1 MAVTIRD
8 VAKLAGV
15 SPMTVSR
22 VINGSPKVTPETRAR
37 VEAAIRELH
46 YVPNTLARG
55 LTQSRSGTIGMVVPD
70 LGDPFF
76 TLILRGAEQVARAA
90 GYRVIVCN
98 TGSDGELEASYVDD
112 LIAHQ
117 VEGVLL
123 APASDASKQVVDW
136 MAERSLPHVLIDRSI
151 PDVAADV
158 VQGDSI
164 GGARMLVDHLIAN
177 GHRRIGHV
185 TESQRVSTA
194 RDRFRGYR
202 EALEANGIPFDPELV
217 AEGSGATIEGAQGAT
232 AELLSRGVELTAIL
246 AVNNLA
252 AVGVVV
258 ALREAG
264 FRIPGDIA
272 VACFDDIELAAYLCP
287 FLTVMAQPAT
297 TYGVIATE
305 LLIGRIQGT
314 APEER
319 QVVVMPGELIVREST
334 AG

>member
-22 VINGSPKVTPETRAR
+22 VINGSPKVIPATRLR
-37 VEAAIRELH
+37 VEAAIAELH

-55 LTQSRSGTIGMVVPD
+55 LTQHRSGTIGMVVPD

-76 TLILRGAEQVARAA
+76 TLVLRGAEQVARSA
-90 GYRVIVCN
+90 GFRVIVCN
-98 TGSDGELEASYVDD
+98 TDSDGELESSYIDN

-117 VEGVLL
+117 VDGVIL
-123 APASDASKQVVDW
+123 APVDDASKQVIDW
-136 MAERSLPHVLIDRSI
+136 MAARGLPHVLLDRSV
-151 PDVAADV
+151 PGVDADI
-158 VQGDSI
+158 VQGDSV
-164 GGARMLVDHLIAN
+164 GGARVLVDHLVAH
-177 GHRRIGHV
+177 GHRRIGHM
-185 TESQRVSTA
+185 TESQSVSTA

-202 EALEANGIPFDPELV
+202 EALEGNGIPFDPALV
-217 AEGSGATIEGAQGAT
+217 AEGAGATIAGAQVAT
-232 AELLSRGVELTAIL
+232 AELLSRGVGFSAIL

-252 AVGVVV
+252 AVGVVL
-258 ALREAG
+258 ALRAAG
-264 FRIPGDIA
+264 LSVPGDIA

-297 TYGVIATE
+297 AYGSLAMQ
-305 LLIGRIQGT
+305 LLIDRIEGI

-319 QVVVMPGELIVREST
+319 QVVVLPGELIVREST
-334 AG
+334 LG

>member
-22 VINGSPKVTPETRAR
+22 VINGSPKVTPETRER
-37 VEAAIRELH
+37 VQAAIGELH

-55 LTQSRSGTIGMVVPD
+55 LTQQRSGTIGMVVPD

-76 TLILRGAEQVARAA
+76 TLVLRGAEQVARAA

-98 TGSDGELEASYVDD
+98 TNSDIELEASYIDD

-117 VEGVLL
+117 VDGIIL
-123 APASDASKQVVDW
+123 APVNNDSKRMIDW
-136 MAERSLPHVLIDRSI
+136 MAERPMPHVLIDRSI
-151 PDVAADV
+151 PGVQADI
-158 VQGDSI
+158 VQGDSV
-164 GGARMLVDHLIAN
+164 GGARALVDHLVAH
-177 GHRRIGHV
+177 GHRRIAHV
-185 TESQRVSTA
+185 TESQSVSTA
-194 RDRFRGYR
+194 RDRCQGYL
-202 EALEANGIPFDPELV
+202 EALEANGIPYDAALV
-217 AEGSGATIEGAQGAT
+217 VEGSGATIAGAKAAT
-232 AELLSRGVELTAIL
+232 AELLGREVEFTAIL

-252 AVGVVV
+252 AVGVVL

-264 FRIPGDIA
+264 LRVPGDIA

-297 TYGVIATE
+297 MYGAIATE
-305 LLIGRIQGT
+305 LLLGRIQGT

-319 QVVVMPGELIVREST
+319 QVVVLPGELIVREST
-334 AG
+334 VG

>member
-1 MAVTIRD
+1 
-8 VAKLAGV
+8 
-15 SPMTVSR
+15 VSR
-22 VINGSPKVTPETRAR
+22 VINGSPKVTPETRER
-37 VEAAIRELH
+37 VEAAIAELH

-76 TLILRGAEQVARAA
+76 TLVLRGAEQVARAA

-98 TGSDGELEASYVDD
+98 TNSDGELEASYVDN

-117 VEGVLL
+117 VDGVIL
-123 APASDASKQVVDW
+123 APVSDESKRMIDW
-136 MAERSLPHVLIDRSI
+136 MVARALPHVLIDRSI
-151 PDVAADV
+151 PGVDADV

-185 TESQRVSTA
+185 TESQSVSTA

-202 EALEANGIPFDPELV
+202 EALEANGISFDPALV
-217 AEGSGATIEGAQGAT
+217 AEGSGATIDGARGAT
-232 AELLSRGVELTAIL
+232 AELLGRGVEFTAIL

-252 AVGVVV
+252 AVGVVL
-258 ALREAG
+258 ALRESGLAV
-264 FRIPGDIA
+264 PGDMA

-297 TYGVIATE
+297 TYGAIATE
-305 LLIGRIQGT
+305 LLLGRIQET

-319 QVVVMPGELIVREST
+319 QVVVLPGELIVREST
-334 AG
+334 VG

>member
-22 VINGSPKVTPETRAR
+22 VINGSPKVTPETRER
-37 VEAAIRELH
+37 VEAAIAELH

-76 TLILRGAEQVARAA
+76 TLVLRGAEQVARAA

-98 TGSDGELEASYVDD
+98 TNSDGELEASYIDD

-117 VEGVLL
+117 VDGIIL
-123 APASDASKQVVDW
+123 APVDNASKRMVDW
-136 MAERSLPHVLIDRSI
+136 MAARPMPHVLIDRSI
-151 PDVAADV
+151 PGVQADI

-164 GGARMLVDHLIAN
+164 GGARILVDHLVAN
-177 GHRRIGHV
+177 GHRRIGHI

-202 EALEANGIPFDPELV
+202 EALEANGIPFDPALV
-217 AEGSGATIEGAQGAT
+217 AEGAGATIAGARLAT
-232 AELLSRGVELTAIL
+232 AELLSRGVEFTAIL
-246 AVNNLA
+246 AVNNLS
-252 AVGVVV
+252 AVGVVL

-264 FRIPGDIA
+264 LAVPGDIA

-297 TYGVIATE
+297 TYGSLATQ
-305 LLIGRIQGT
+305 LLLDRIQGT
-314 APEER
+314 APAEPR
-319 QVVVMPGELIVREST
+319 VMVLPGELIVREST
-334 AG
+334 GG

>member
-22 VINGSPKVTPETRAR
+22 VINGSPKVTPETRER
-37 VEAAIRELH
+37 VEAAIAELH

-76 TLILRGAEQVARAA
+76 TLVLRGAEQVARAA

-98 TGSDGELEASYVDD
+98 TNSEGELEASYVDN

-117 VEGVLL
+117 VDGVLL
-123 APASDASKQVVDW
+123 APVSDASKQVTDW
-136 MAERSLPHVLIDRSI
+136 MVARGVPFVLLDRAISG
-151 PDVAADV
+151 VEADI
-158 VQGDSI
+158 VQGDSV
-164 GGARMLVDHLIAN
+164 GGARVLVDHLVAN
-177 GHRRIGHV
+177 GHRRIGHI
-185 TESQRVSTA
+185 TESQSVSTA

-202 EALEANGIPFDPELV
+202 EALEANGIPYDPALV
-217 AEGSGATIEGAQGAT
+217 AEGSGATIDGAQGAT
-232 AELLSRGVELTAIL
+232 AELLGRGVEFSAIL
-246 AVNNLA
+246 AVNNLS
-252 AVGVVV
+252 AVGVVL
-258 ALREAG
+258 ALRGAG
-264 FRIPGDIA
+264 LAVPGDIA

-297 TYGVIATE
+297 TYGSLATQ
-305 LLIGRIQGT
+305 LLIDRIQET
-314 APEER
+314 APAEW
-319 QVVVMPGELIVREST
+319 QVMVLPGELIVREST
-334 AG
+334 VG

>member
-22 VINGSPKVTPETRAR
+22 VINGSPKVTPETRER
-37 VEAAIRELH
+37 VEAAIAELH
-46 YVPNTLARG
+46 FVPNTLARG

-76 TLILRGAEQVARAA
+76 TLVLRGAEQVARAE

-98 TGSDGELEASYVDD
+98 TNSESDLEASYVDN

-117 VEGVLL
+117 VDGVLL
-123 APASDASKQVVDW
+123 APVNDASKTVTDW
-136 MAERSLPHVLIDRSI
+136 MVSRGLPFVLLDRSI
-151 PDVAADV
+151 SGVEADIV
-158 VQGDSI
+158 RGDSV
-164 GGARMLVDHLIAN
+164 GGARVLVDHLLAN
-177 GHRRIGHV
+177 GHRRIGHI
-185 TESQRVSTA
+185 TEPQSVSTA
-194 RDRFRGYR
+194 RDRFQGYR
-202 EALEANGIPFDPELV
+202 EALEANGIPYDPELV
-217 AEGSGATIEGAQGAT
+217 AEGSGATIDGAQEAT
-232 AELLSRGVELTAIL
+232 RELLSRGVEFSAIL
-246 AVNNLA
+246 AVNNLS
-252 AVGVVV
+252 AVGVVL

-264 FRIPGDIA
+264 LAVPGDIA

-297 TYGVIATE
+297 TYGSLATR
-305 LLIGRIQGT
+305 LLLERIRGT
-314 APEER
+314 APEEW
-319 QVVVMPGELIVREST
+319 QVVILPGELIVREST